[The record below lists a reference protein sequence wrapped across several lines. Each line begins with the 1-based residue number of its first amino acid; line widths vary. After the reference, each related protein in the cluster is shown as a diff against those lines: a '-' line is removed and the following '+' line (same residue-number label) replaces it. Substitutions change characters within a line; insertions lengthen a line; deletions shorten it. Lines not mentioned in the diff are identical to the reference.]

1 MRLFFDMDGVLA
13 VYEASAY
20 RSVTGEVPAFEDAQR
35 HYFRSCLPDERMVEV
50 ARALRDVM
58 PTAYLT
64 KIHSDIAIA
73 SAQFADKVE
82 WLRAQ
87 GLGDDPVNVPHA
99 LLDRACVPAV
109 IACLCTDDCPT
120 KAEWLANVL
129 GDRPHAGDILI
140 DDRNEELQSW
150 TRMGGVAIKCCNG
163 YSNSVA
169 SWNGL
174 SILPSHTASD
184 IVTILRD
191 CVHGGF
197 AETSLMDST
206 QPC

>member
-35 HYFRSCLPDERMVEV
+35 HYFRNCLPDERMVEV

-87 GLGDDPVNVPHA
+87 GLY
-99 LLDRACVPAV
+99 VPAI

-184 IVTILRD
+184 IITILRD
-191 CVHGGF
+191 CVRGGF
-197 AETSLMDST
+197 AETSLMNST

>member
-20 RSVTGEVPAFEDAQR
+20 QSVAGEVPAFEDAQR

-50 ARALRDVM
+50 ARALRATV

-73 SAQFADKVE
+73 ATQFADKVD

-87 GLGDDPVNVPHA
+87 GLSDDP
-99 LLDRACVPAV
+99 LDGSRPSERRDAPDV

-120 KAEWLANVL
+120 KAEWLARVL
-129 GDRPHAGDILI
+129 DTRPRAGDILI

-150 TRMGGVAIKCCNG
+150 TRMGGVSIKYCNG
-163 YSNSVA
+163 YSNSVD

-174 SILPSHTASD
+174 RILPSHTASD
-184 IVTILRD
+184 IIAILHNCIR
-191 CVHGGF
+191 GGF
-197 AETSLMDST
+197 VKTHATSTM
-206 QPC
+206 QPY

>member
-13 VYEASAY
+13 VYETSAY
-20 RSVTGEVPAFEDAQR
+20 QSVAGEVPTFEDAQR

-50 ARALRDVM
+50 ARALRDTV

-64 KIHSDIAIA
+64 KIHNDIAIA
-73 SAQFADKVE
+73 ATQFADKVD

-87 GLGDDPVNVPHA
+87 GLSNDP
-99 LLDRACVPAV
+99 LDGSHSSEYPCIPDI

-120 KAEWLANVL
+120 KAEWLARVL
-129 GDRPHAGDILI
+129 DTRPHAGDILI

-150 TRMGGVAIKCCNG
+150 TRMGGVSIKYCNG
-163 YSNSVA
+163 YSNSID

-184 IVTILRD
+184 IIAILDR
-191 CVHGGF
+191 CICGGF
-197 AETSLMDST
+197 AKTHAANTMR
-206 QPC
+206 PC

>member
-20 RSVTGEVPAFEDAQR
+20 QSVAGEIPAFEDAQR

-50 ARALRDVM
+50 ARALRGVM

-73 SAQFADKVE
+73 STQFADKVE

-87 GLGDDPVNVPHA
+87 GLDDDPLSGPQDPA
-99 LLDRACVPAV
+99 DRAYAPGI
-109 IACLCTDDCPT
+109 IACLCTNDCPT
-120 KAEWLANVL
+120 KAEWLASVL
-129 GDRPHAGDILI
+129 NDRPRAGDILI

-150 TRMGGVAIKCCNG
+150 TRMGGVAIKYCNG
-163 YSNSVA
+163 YSNNA
-169 SWNGL
+169 NSWNGL

-184 IVTILRD
+184 IVTALRS
-191 CVHGGF
+191 CVRGGF
-197 AETSLMDST
+197 NKTRSMNPAR
-206 QPC
+206 PY